1 MAVTAPAALASPG
14 RALAHFIGVASGW
27 VLFVLGWQRV
37 AARPW
42 DSHELWVLI
51 VASSLVLPM
60 LTVIWIAH
68 NIGLYR
74 RRSSRRRQARVVEAR
89 YESDWTGRVIEARWS
104 GLAQANRI
112 HIDVGTQSKRYR
124 AVPGGALAG
133 ASGSASAPD
142 EGIDTQAPETE
153 TEPVGA
159 S

>member
-51 VASSLVLPM
+51 VASSLVLPT
-60 LTVIWIAH
+60 LTVIWIVH
-68 NIGLYR
+68 NVGLYR
-74 RRSSRRRQARVVEAR
+74 RRSSRRRQARAVEAR

-112 HIDVGTQSKRYR
+112 YIDVGTQSKRYR
-124 AVPGGALAG
+124 AVSGGTLTG
-133 ASGSASAPD
+133 ASGSASGEA
-142 EGIDTQAPETE
+142 IDTQAPETE
-153 TEPVGA
+153 TEGA